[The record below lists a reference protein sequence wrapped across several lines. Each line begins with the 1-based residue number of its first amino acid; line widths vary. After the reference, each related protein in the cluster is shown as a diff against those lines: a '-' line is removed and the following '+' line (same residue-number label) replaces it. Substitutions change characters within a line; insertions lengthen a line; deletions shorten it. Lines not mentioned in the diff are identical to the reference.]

1 MVLHLKDNT
10 ITIFLLT
17 KGSETLSI
25 DVKFKGESVLVDP
38 AIEGGTDIELLI
50 ESEAAEWSI
59 GYTMEV
65 CLIWLSTLMTRS
77 ELTMTISRS
86 MTCCRV

>member
-1 MVLHLKDNT
+1 M
-10 ITIFLLT
+10 
-17 KGSETLSI
+17 
-25 DVKFKGESVLVDP
+25 DP

-50 ESEAAEWSI
+50 ESEAAEWDV

-77 ELTMTISRS
+77 ELTMTIYRS
-86 MTCCRV
+86 MTC